1 MEKYKDIIYMKY
13 TKSGARSQMSMHER
27 AAQFS
32 SFAALSGYEEAI
44 EEEAR
49 LTDAR
54 ILLGEDEKKEIGD
67 QLRTLKDNIAR
78 MPRVK
83 VVFFVMDE
91 RKSGGRY
98 VTIEGK
104 VKRVREYEQELVM
117 ENGETIAFQDLLY
130 IQGEIFE

>member
-83 VVFFVMDE
+83 VAFFVMDE

>member
-1 MEKYKDIIYMKY
+1 MEKYRDIIYMKY

-54 ILLGEDEKKEIGD
+54 ILLSEDEKKEIGD